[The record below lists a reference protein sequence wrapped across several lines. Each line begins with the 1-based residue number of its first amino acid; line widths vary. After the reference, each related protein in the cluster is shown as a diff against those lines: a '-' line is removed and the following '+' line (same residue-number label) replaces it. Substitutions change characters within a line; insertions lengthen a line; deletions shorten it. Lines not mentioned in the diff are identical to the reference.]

1 MKNKIDYAINYMTF
15 ITNFEEF
22 PQLFPKSVGRTNTL
36 SSISVALPNNL
47 GAGIAS
53 SIQWLRY
60 RLNNRGIA
68 ARCLEGTRDFF
79 SFPHNLDWLWNPIK
93 LPMHCA
99 WEGGGREGAFSQ
111 SLSDRSVKLTSHLR
125 LAPEGKK
132 EWSST
137 SNPLYTSIVCTGQRL
152 LFLP

>member
-53 SIQWLRY
+53 SIQ
-60 RLNNRGIA
+60 
-68 ARCLEGTRDFF
+68 
-79 SFPHNLDWLWNPIK
+79 
-93 LPMHCA
+93 
-99 WEGGGREGAFSQ
+99 
-111 SLSDRSVKLTSHLR
+111 
-125 LAPEGKK
+125 
-132 EWSST
+132 
-137 SNPLYTSIVCTGQRL
+137 
-152 LFLP
+152 